1 MPSPGLRRQIGQL
14 VTIGIAG
21 QACQAELRSLARDF
35 DLGGVILFARNV
47 VAPEQVAELAFEI
60 QTLVADPPP
69 WIAVDQEGGR
79 VARLRAPFTVWPA
92 MHTLGRSGSE
102 DLASRFAQALA
113 RELRSVGITL
123 DFAPVLDI
131 LTSPAN
137 PAIGDRAIAAD
148 ARTVARL
155 GSAVI
160 RGLQQEGIAA
170 CGKHFPGHG
179 DTGVDSHH
187 ELPIVE
193 HGPDRLRAIEY
204 EPFRAAIGADVAGIM
219 VAHLLVPALDA
230 DWPASL
236 SRRVV
241 TGELRDGLGFDGL
254 IVTDDLYMKGC
265 RVRLAPPAATVQ
277 AVAAGHDMVLLC
289 EPNVDDQAAALEALV
304 HAVEGGMLPVDQVER
319 SIARHRRWKG
329 RFMTPAGDRRRPSGQ
344 WRQVIGC
351 EAHQI
356 IAADMAQHA

>member
-21 QACQAELRSLARDF
+21 HACQAELRSLARDF

-47 VAPEQVAELAFEI
+47 VAPEQVAELAFDI
-60 QTLVADPPP
+60 QALVADPPP
-69 WIAVDQEGGR
+69 WVAVDQEGGR

-131 LTSPAN
+131 LTNPAN
-137 PAIGDRAIAAD
+137 PAIGDRALAAD
-148 ARTVARL
+148 AGTVARL
-155 GSAVI
+155 GAAMI

-187 ELPIVE
+187 ELPVVE
-193 HGPDRLRAIEY
+193 HGPDRLRAVEY

-241 TGELRDGLGFDGL
+241 TGELRGGLGFDGL

-265 RVRLAPPAATVQ
+265 RARLAPPAATVQ

-319 SIARHRRWKG
+319 SIARHQRWKA
-329 RFMTPAGDRRRPSGQ
+329 RFMAPADDRRRPSAQ

>member
-1 MPSPGLRRQIGQL
+1 MLSSGLRRQLGQL
-14 VTIGIAG
+14 VTLGIAG
-21 QACQAELRSLARDF
+21 PTCPAELRSLARDF

-47 VAPEQVAELAFEI
+47 VAPVQVAELAFDI
-60 QTLVADPPP
+60 QLLVTDPPP

-92 MHTLGRSGSE
+92 MQTLGRSGSD
-102 DLASRFAQALA
+102 DLATRFAQAMA

-123 DFAPVLDI
+123 DFAPVLDV
-131 LTSPAN
+131 LTNPAN
-137 PAIGDRAIAAD
+137 PAIGDRALAAD

-155 GSAVI
+155 GSAII
-160 RGLQQEGIAA
+160 RALQQEGIAA

-179 DTGVDSHH
+179 DTAVDSHH
-187 ELPIVE
+187 DLPVVE

-204 EPFRAAIGADVAGIM
+204 EPFKAAIEAGVAGIM
-219 VAHLLVPALDA
+219 VAHVLVPALDA

-241 TGELRDGLGFDGL
+241 TGELREALGFDGL
-254 IVTDDLYMKGC
+254 IVIDDVYMKGC
-265 RVRLAPPAATVQ
+265 QMRLAPPAATVQ

-289 EPNVDDQAAALEALV
+289 DPNIDDQAAALEALV
-304 HAVEGGMLPVDQVER
+304 HAVEGGGLPVDQVER
-319 SIARHRRWKG
+319 SIDRHRRWKA
-329 RFMTPAGDRRRPSGQ
+329 RVPTSTDARRRPSGQ
-344 WRQVIGC
+344 WRQVVGC
-351 EAHQI
+351 EEHQL

>member
-1 MPSPGLRRQIGQL
+1 MGQL
-14 VTIGIAG
+14 VTLGIAG
-21 QACQAELRSLARDF
+21 PTCPVELRSLARDF

-47 VAPEQVAELAFEI
+47 AAPEQVAELAFDI

-69 WIAVDQEGGR
+69 WVAVDQEGGR

-131 LTSPAN
+131 LTNPAN
-137 PAIGDRAIAAD
+137 PAIGDRALAAD
-148 ARTVARL
+148 ARTVAQL
-155 GSAVI
+155 GAAII
-160 RGLQQEGIAA
+160 RALQQEGMAA

-179 DTGVDSHH
+179 DTAIDSHH
-187 ELPIVE
+187 DLPVVE
-193 HGPDRLRAIEY
+193 HAPDRLRAIEY
-204 EPFRAAIGADVAGIM
+204 EPFKAAIGADVAGIM
-219 VAHLLVPALDA
+219 VAHLLVPALDG

-265 RVRLAPPAATVQ
+265 QARLAPPAATVQ

-304 HAVEGGMLPVDQVER
+304 HAVEDGTIPVGQVER
-319 SIARHRRWKG
+319 SIARHRTWKA
-329 RFMTPAGDRRRPSGQ
+329 RFVTAPEARRRPSEQ
-344 WRQVIGC
+344 WRHVIGC
-351 EAHQI
+351 EAHQA
-356 IAADMAQHA
+356 IAADMAQRA

>member
-1 MPSPGLRRQIGQL
+1 
-14 VTIGIAG
+14 
-21 QACQAELRSLARDF
+21 
-35 DLGGVILFARNV
+35 
-47 VAPEQVAELAFEI
+47 
-60 QTLVADPPP
+60 
-69 WIAVDQEGGR
+69 
-79 VARLRAPFTVWPA
+79 

-137 PAIGDRAIAAD
+137 PAIGDRALAAD

-319 SIARHRRWKG
+319 SIARHRRWKA
-329 RFMTPAGDRRRPSGQ
+329 RFMTPAGDRRRPSEL